1 MVITFGN
8 PIHRPT
14 VTTVPVTRNTDLPA
28 KVNTQNAVPFHA
40 PASVPSPAPLI
51 ARPLETK
58 TDQKPAPIIPVTPP
72 KSVTPEKDNKVSPV
86 VNDYESERDTKEH
99 AELVQNGEIICL
111 AMRTVLDRA
120 DIPVTESEL
129 EFMYNEATELGQDCY
144 KAQLGRLGFNNLHD
158 LLIAIS
164 DEKWDEGLTVCGIRM
179 NRSRKTLDGS
189 ESLFYYSDIDGG
201 SNHDWLV
208 DEDYYSE
215 QMRDGTLERWVKQI
229 VSIFNNRVK
238 QSSVEK
244 AESYLRQKWETR

>member
-1 MVITFGN
+1 MTSNIN
-8 PIHRPT
+8 LPT
-14 VTTVPVTRNTDLPA
+14 NINTKNTVPFP
-28 KVNTQNAVPFHA
+28 H
-40 PASVPSPAPLI
+40 SVSIPPPAPVLTQTVEI
-51 ARPLETK
+51 K
-58 TDQKPAPIIPVTPP
+58 TDKKETPMIPVTPP
-72 KSVTPEKDNKVSPV
+72 KSITPKKDKNMSPT
-86 VNDYESERDTKEH
+86 VNDYESELDTKER

-111 AMRTVLDRA
+111 AMRNVLDRA
-120 DIPVTESEL
+120 DIPVTENEL

-164 DEKWDEGLTVCGIRM
+164 EEKWDEGLTVCGIRM

-215 QMRDGTLERWVKQI
+215 QMRDGTLERWVQQL